1 MIRSAFLAALDN
13 AAMLTGK
20 IAALLLFTW
29 IIGPEAQ
36 GAFTLF
42 LTTHVLIVVAASL
55 GFGTAN
61 NYFLAKTRSARLR
74 AAYLGNTLLVSL
86 LAGGLSTAAFYFIG
100 NSIGVFS
107 ALSETLLQLLLLSL
121 VPGVLNALTGS
132 FLFGRNRFGVHLTG
146 TCIHNTVFVAGLVT
160 EAIAGTLSA
169 ETGMGWWTLGLFL
182 STLFWLI
189 AAWREIDGLPFLHLQ
204 TLKRQTRYALKAYP
218 YFVMSAANYRLDN
231 FIVAGFLDLSALGVY
246 SIAVASVEV
255 FLYVSRSLV
264 NATLTHQAANRD
276 APAKNILKPLTGG
289 LVLLLPAA
297 LSAPPIGILIVFG
310 FEFAPAAIAALLLLP
325 GIYAMAIAAVGS
337 YALFARQ
344 KNAQVSIAAGLGMA
358 VTIATN
364 LILVQLIG
372 IYGAAIATSLSYS
385 AFCFYVLRSIAVTD
399 KMPLLSLIRPEWT
412 VLRFV
417 RDRLGLQRAG

>member
-61 NYFLAKTRSARLR
+61 NYFLAKARSTRLR

-146 TCIHNTVFVAGLVT
+146 TCIHNTVFLAGLAT

-255 FLYVSRSLV
+255 FLYVSRSLSTQRSHIRRPI
-264 NATLTHQAANRD
+264 ATRPPRTFSSHS
-276 APAKNILKPLTGG
+276 PADWFCCCLPRFPHRQLVFSLYSGLSSPPLPSQLFYCCPEFTRWP
-289 LVLLLPAA
+289 LPP
-297 LSAPPIGILIVFG
+297 SAPTPF
-310 FEFAPAAIAALLLLP
+310 
-325 GIYAMAIAAVGS
+325 
-337 YALFARQ
+337 
-344 KNAQVSIAAGLGMA
+344 
-358 VTIATN
+358 
-364 LILVQLIG
+364 
-372 IYGAAIATSLSYS
+372 
-385 AFCFYVLRSIAVTD
+385 LRVR
-399 KMPLLSLIRPEWT
+399 KMPRCPSPQASAWR
-412 VLRFV
+412 
-417 RDRLGLQRAG
+417 